1 MGLIRYN
8 ASKEYPILKLEG
20 DFVTNDDI
28 NELRSNLKKYSQQ
41 DNSLLVIDLEKTNF
55 LSSAALG
62 VFLSANALF
71 EKHMGKFVIAKPND
85 YIRNLF
91 KITKIETIFDIVP
104 TIFDAFEILRKF
116 KSSLQQT

>member
-1 MGLIRYN
+1 MGLIRYD

-41 DNSLLVIDLEKTNF
+41 DNSLLVIDLEKANF

-71 EKHMGKFVIAKPND
+71 EKNIGKFVIAKPND

-91 KITKIETIFDIVP
+91 KITKIETILDIVP

-116 KSSLQQT
+116 KSSPQQT

>member
-1 MGLIRYN
+1 MGLIRYD
-8 ASKEYPILKLEG
+8 ASNEYPTLKLEG

-28 NELRSNLKKYSQQ
+28 NELRGSLKKYSQQ
-41 DNSLLVIDLEKTNF
+41 DNNLLVIDLEKTNF

-71 EKHMGKFVIAKPND
+71 EKNMGKFVIAKPND

-91 KITKIETIFDIVP
+91 KITKIDTIFDIAP

-116 KSSLQQT
+116 QNSFQKQ